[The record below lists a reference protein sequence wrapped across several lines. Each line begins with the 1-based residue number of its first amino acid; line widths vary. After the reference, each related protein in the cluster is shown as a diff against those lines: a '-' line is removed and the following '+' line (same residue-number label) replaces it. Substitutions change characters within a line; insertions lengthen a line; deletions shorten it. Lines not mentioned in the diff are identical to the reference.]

1 LVLELKVL
9 QAVRLKG
16 LVEPDDLAATVD
28 EADHAVAGT
37 VAALTQSGLLVAGKT
52 VKLSPDG
59 RVRLAELL
67 AAERSPIDA
76 DGVSAGYHAF
86 RAVNADFKALVTDWQ
101 LNDGEP
107 NTHEDADYDAAVLAR
122 LDDIHAKVIWVPD
135 VNAPEFVREAHRQ
148 SAPVAASDQD
158 QDDQAFVDA
167 VSSDWD
173 DDT

>member
-9 QAVRLKG
+9 HAVRLKG

-28 EADHAVAGT
+28 EADQAVAGT

-76 DGVSAGYHAF
+76 D
-86 RAVNADFKALVTDWQ
+86 AV
-101 LNDGEP
+101 
-107 NTHEDADYDAAVLAR
+107 
-122 LDDIHAKVIWVPD
+122 
-135 VNAPEFVREAHRQ
+135 
-148 SAPVAASDQD
+148 
-158 QDDQAFVDA
+158 
-167 VSSDWD
+167 
-173 DDT
+173 